1 MPVAWEVAMVQL
13 VVTVTV
19 RDLTHEDLPAC
30 AWSGTATH
38 VASVARE
45 LDRAQRGEVDYLAV
59 CPPSNLP
66 VAIGEVDYQACPGAG
81 MLSQL
86 AVQAAWQSCGLGTIL
101 ERAELGVEVNNPRAR
116 SLYERLGYVAYS
128 RRPEAWDEELPD
140 GSLTRYETVCTLMRK
155 RLRSGPGVPR
165 GRAALLDPAQMPAA
179 PEEARATRWVASS
192 TPRGGSER
200 SSMAS
205 SSSRVISRAISW
217 SGQRTLDSGGSVEAA
232 AGESS
237 KPTTATSSGTRR
249 PASRSARMAPSAIR
263 SEAAK
268 TASRSGRRSSSTCM
282 AAWPL
287 SWVKSPASSSARSSR
302 PASVIAWR

>member
-101 ERAELGVEVNNPRAR
+101 V
-116 SLYERLGYVAYS
+116 
-128 RRPEAWDEELPD
+128 
-140 GSLTRYETVCTLMRK
+140 
-155 RLRSGPGVPR
+155 
-165 GRAALLDPAQMPAA
+165 RAAEQRIL
-179 PEEARATRWVASS
+179 ARAWTGPSW
-192 TPRGGSER
+192 GSR
-200 SSMAS
+200 
-205 SSSRVISRAISW
+205 
-217 SGQRTLDSGGSVEAA
+217 
-232 AGESS
+232 
-237 KPTTATSSGTRR
+237 
-249 PASRSARMAPSAIR
+249 
-263 SEAAK
+263 
-268 TASRSGRRSSSTCM
+268 
-282 AAWPL
+282 
-287 SWVKSPASSSARSSR
+287 
-302 PASVIAWR
+302 